1 MQEKFGHLMCT
12 REGFPGQ
19 VLLYLF
25 DHSLRIVIIFFIII
39 IIELVLVEVSQAKHY
54 TLYTDLLAKILI
66 CNIDT
71 GHLDRWER

>member
-25 DHSLRIVIIFFIII
+25 DHSLRIIII
-39 IIELVLVEVSQAKHY
+39 VFYYYYRTSACGSKSV
-54 TLYTDLLAKILI
+54 
-66 CNIDT
+66 
-71 GHLDRWER
+71 